1 MVKRRLRI
9 GIRAR
14 KDSYAAALQSL
25 RRVEAGDVTAHEP
38 GLYFESIADLRRFLT
53 PKRLNLLVAIL
64 REAPRSVTEL
74 AKLMKRDL
82 KNVSN
87 DLALLHQLGL
97 VDFAP
102 GVGHGNSRAPRV
114 PYDEI
119 DLKIDLRALAE
130 KRRAA

>member
-1 MVKRRLRI
+1 MKRRLRI
-9 GIRAR
+9 GIRSR
-14 KDSYAAALQSL
+14 RDSYAAALQAL
-25 RRVEAGDVTAHEP
+25 RRVEAGDISAHEP
-38 GLYFESIADLRRFLT
+38 GLYFESLADLRRLLT
-53 PKRLNLLVAIL
+53 PKRLNILVTIL
-64 REAPRSVTEL
+64 RDSPGSITEL

-87 DLALLHQLGL
+87 DLGVLHQLGL
-97 VDFAP
+97 VEFAP

>member
-1 MVKRRLRI
+1 LRRL
-9 GIRAR
+9 
-14 KDSYAAALQSL
+14 
-25 RRVEAGDVTAHEP
+25 
-38 GLYFESIADLRRFLT
+38 LT
-53 PKRLNLLVAIL
+53 PKRLNILVTIL
-64 REAPRSVTEL
+64 RDSPGSITEL

-87 DLALLHQLGL
+87 DLGVLHQLGL
-97 VDFAP
+97 VEFAP